1 MEDDKKKKKKNK
13 KKKNKQA
20 ETTDNVPISGNDQ
33 VSKDA
38 ADDGR
43 LDDVPVTGNGQVP
56 EAVADVRSDA
66 MQDADA
72 NGNRHE
78 SNGTECSLAESEK
91 QHWLQREAT
100 LEETIKQ
107 LQKET
112 GLHIQKEATLEDTIK
127 RLRNENDSHIQKEA
141 TLEDSIKQLRHENDS
156 HIQKEADQQKEIV
169 KLQSEKDSWLRKE
182 VGLEEK
188 IGRLVDEKATL
199 DSKES
204 SLQEKIKH
212 LERDRD
218 TWILKEDSFKEMV
231 AILND
236 DVAKL
241 RAQVLEL
248 EQSRDNVV
256 QENQQLMENSS
267 SLQLQIKN
275 LESVSST
282 PSSDELA
289 KHALEREDLNSQ
301 VEATCALVEK
311 LMAENVE
318 LVEKVNELH
327 VELDRR
333 SATVELT
340 STKTSNIT
348 IAPPETASVID
359 PMSRSNEDM
368 STSDQKLDSPEVAP
382 IKQEMHSN
390 GSVDSQH
397 VAFVPE
403 LPISD
408 EISEIVQ
415 IPLDENE
422 VRNLELSVETDKNAA
437 VPLIDAP
444 LIGAPFRLMSFVA
457 RYVSGADLVN
467 QAPTNSSH

>member
-13 KKKNKQA
+13 KKKNKQV
-20 ETTDNVPISGNDQ
+20 ETTDNVPVSGNDQ

-56 EAVADVRSDA
+56 EAVADVCSDA
-66 MQDADA
+66 MQDEDA

-112 GLHIQKEATLEDTIK
+112 DLHIQKEATLEDF
-127 RLRNENDSHIQKEA
+127 
-141 TLEDSIKQLRHENDS
+141 IKQLRHENDS

-169 KLQSEKDSWLRKE
+169 QLQSEKDSWLQKE

-256 QENQQLMENSS
+256 QVNQQLMENSS

-282 PSSDELA
+282 PSSDELP

-301 VEATCALVEK
+301 VEAACALVEK
-311 LMAENVE
+311 LMAENAE

-327 VELDRR
+327 LELDRR

-368 STSDQKLDSPEVAP
+368 STSDQKLDSPEVAA

-390 GSVDSQH
+390 GSEDSQH

-403 LPISD
+403 LPIYD

-415 IPLDENE
+415 IPLEENE

>member
-13 KKKNKQA
+13 KKKNKQV
-20 ETTDNVPISGNDQ
+20 ETTDNFPVSGNDQ

-56 EAVADVRSDA
+56 EAVADVCSDA
-66 MQDADA
+66 MQDEDA

-112 GLHIQKEATLEDTIK
+112 DL
-127 RLRNENDSHIQKEA
+127 
-141 TLEDSIKQLRHENDS
+141 

-169 KLQSEKDSWLRKE
+169 QLQSEKDSWLQKE

-248 EQSRDNVV
+248 EQSRDNFV

-282 PSSDELA
+282 PSSDELP

-301 VEATCALVEK
+301 VEAACALVEK
-311 LMAENVE
+311 LMAENAE

-382 IKQEMHSN
+382 IKQEMPSN
-390 GSVDSQH
+390 GSEDSQH

-403 LPISD
+403 LPLSD

-467 QAPTNSSH
+467 QAPTNSSQ

>member
-13 KKKNKQA
+13 KKKNKQV
-20 ETTDNVPISGNDQ
+20 ETTDNFPVSGNDQ

-56 EAVADVRSDA
+56 EAVADVCSDA
-66 MQDADA
+66 MQDEDA

-112 GLHIQKEATLEDTIK
+112 DLHIQKEATLEDAIK
-127 RLRNENDSHIQKEA
+127 QLRNENDSHIQKEA
-141 TLEDSIKQLRHENDS
+141 SLEDFIKQLRHENDS

-169 KLQSEKDSWLRKE
+169 QLQSEKDSWL
-182 VGLEEK
+182 
-188 IGRLVDEKATL
+188 
-199 DSKES
+199 
-204 SLQEKIKH
+204 Q
-212 LERDRD
+212 
-218 TWILKEDSFKEMV
+218 KEDSFKEMV

-248 EQSRDNVV
+248 EQSRDNFV

-282 PSSDELA
+282 PSSDELP

-301 VEATCALVEK
+301 VEAACALVEK
-311 LMAENVE
+311 LMAENAE

-382 IKQEMHSN
+382 IKQEMPSN
-390 GSVDSQH
+390 GSEDSQH

-403 LPISD
+403 LPLSD

-467 QAPTNSSH
+467 QAPTNSSQ

>member
-13 KKKNKQA
+13 KKKNKQV
-20 ETTDNVPISGNDQ
+20 ETTDNFPVSGNDQ

-56 EAVADVRSDA
+56 EAVADVCSDA
-66 MQDADA
+66 MQDEDA

-112 GLHIQKEATLEDTIK
+112 DL
-127 RLRNENDSHIQKEA
+127 
-141 TLEDSIKQLRHENDS
+141 

-169 KLQSEKDSWLRKE
+169 QLQSEKDSWL
-182 VGLEEK
+182 
-188 IGRLVDEKATL
+188 
-199 DSKES
+199 
-204 SLQEKIKH
+204 Q
-212 LERDRD
+212 
-218 TWILKEDSFKEMV
+218 KEDSFKEMV

-248 EQSRDNVV
+248 EQSRDNFV

-282 PSSDELA
+282 PSSDELP

-301 VEATCALVEK
+301 VEAACALVEK
-311 LMAENVE
+311 LMAENAE

-382 IKQEMHSN
+382 IKQEMPSN
-390 GSVDSQH
+390 GSEDSQH

-403 LPISD
+403 LPLSD

-467 QAPTNSSH
+467 QAPTNSSQ

>member
-13 KKKNKQA
+13 KKKNKQV
-20 ETTDNVPISGNDQ
+20 ETTDNVPVSGNDQ

-56 EAVADVRSDA
+56 EAVADVCSDA
-66 MQDADA
+66 MQDEDA

-112 GLHIQKEATLEDTIK
+112 DLHIQKEATLED
-127 RLRNENDSHIQKEA
+127 A
-141 TLEDSIKQLRHENDS
+141 IKQLRNENDS

-169 KLQSEKDSWLRKE
+169 QLQSEKDSWLQKE

-256 QENQQLMENSS
+256 QVNQQLMENSS

-282 PSSDELA
+282 PSSDELP

-301 VEATCALVEK
+301 VEAACALVEK
-311 LMAENVE
+311 LMAENAE

-327 VELDRR
+327 LELDRR

-368 STSDQKLDSPEVAP
+368 STSDQKLDSPEVAA

-390 GSVDSQH
+390 GSEDSQH

-403 LPISD
+403 LPIYD

-415 IPLDENE
+415 IPLEENE

>member
-112 GLHIQKEATLEDTIK
+112 GL
-127 RLRNENDSHIQKEA
+127 
-141 TLEDSIKQLRHENDS
+141 

>member
-13 KKKNKQA
+13 KKKNKQV
-20 ETTDNVPISGNDQ
+20 ETTDNVPVSGNDQ

-56 EAVADVRSDA
+56 EAVADVCSDA
-66 MQDADA
+66 MQDVDA
-72 NGNRHE
+72 NGNRNE

-112 GLHIQKEATLEDTIK
+112 DL
-127 RLRNENDSHIQKEA
+127 
-141 TLEDSIKQLRHENDS
+141 

-169 KLQSEKDSWLRKE
+169 QLQSEKDSWLQKE
-182 VGLEEK
+182 VGFEEK
-188 IGRLVDEKATL
+188 IGQLVDEKATL

-218 TWILKEDSFKEMV
+218 AWILKEDSFKEMV

-301 VEATCALVEK
+301 VEAACALVEK
-311 LMAENVE
+311 LMAENAE

-327 VELDRR
+327 VELDRQ

-348 IAPPETASVID
+348 IAPPETASVIV

-422 VRNLELSVETDKNAA
+422 VRNLESSVETDKNDA

>member
-13 KKKNKQA
+13 KKKNKQV
-20 ETTDNVPISGNDQ
+20 ETTDNFPVSGNDQ

-56 EAVADVRSDA
+56 EAVADVCSDA
-66 MQDADA
+66 MQDEDA

-112 GLHIQKEATLEDTIK
+112 DLHIQKEASLEDF
-127 RLRNENDSHIQKEA
+127 
-141 TLEDSIKQLRHENDS
+141 IKQLRHENDS

-169 KLQSEKDSWLRKE
+169 QLQSEKDSWLQKE

-248 EQSRDNVV
+248 EQSRDNFV

-282 PSSDELA
+282 PSSDELP

-301 VEATCALVEK
+301 VEAACALVEK
-311 LMAENVE
+311 LMAENAE

-382 IKQEMHSN
+382 IKQEMPSN
-390 GSVDSQH
+390 GSEDSQH

-403 LPISD
+403 LPLSD

-467 QAPTNSSH
+467 QAPTNSSQ